1 MSTSS
6 STSDLSLRLYIDD
19 VPLPS
24 VFSNQIRRIE
34 VDSQVNLPAA
44 CEVEFAD
51 PQFLLIEE
59 CGLGIGNLM
68 EIRAVVG
75 DNALGQAIFFG
86 QVETV
91 EVGFESATGRVSR
104 VRAYDAGH
112 QMLHGMNTKG
122 YPMMMYSEIAEV
134 IGLEHDITTIAT
146 PFPTVYPMTVQSNES
161 DWDFLVRL
169 AREIGY
175 VVNVQIDPVTGL
187 PVLMFGPQTPAE
199 TAPPP
204 LPGVEVS
211 PLSFNVGD
219 ERIINLKASVS
230 GSGITAVSS
239 ARGWDQTLGVPG
251 IGERPTIGDS
261 SLNLVPPELLG
272 AELGGINQNINFMRF
287 AQNEVQA
294 ESASEGLAFRMSGAY
309 SNVEITMRGNPYA
322 MPNRALGLSEAGVL
336 TGEYTITGVT
346 HTYSASL
353 HGYRTHVVCSGM
365 EDRTL
370 TGLQGAA
377 ESRNT
382 SKLHGVYPGIVTDS
396 EDPEQMGR
404 VLLNFPWLDPLYVS
418 NWARVVQDGASEGMG
433 MQIIPEPTDE
443 VLVAFGNGQLDSPYV
458 LGGLYNL
465 ERVPGV
471 PWEEAIQGIPM
482 IRGFT
487 SRLGSQLLFMDDP
500 ETPGLVLNTT
510 MGASTIIRL
519 SPETGIE
526 IITVEG
532 QPILISSA
540 SDVTITSE
548 GAVTVNAAAIAING
562 EGDVSISAA
571 GALELTAGGEIAIS
585 AASINLEA
593 EVDASMVAPAIDIT
607 GGIVNL
613 GA

>member
-1 MSTSS
+1 MSSMGATG
-6 STSDLSLRLYIDD
+6 DLSLRLFVDD
-19 VPLPS
+19 IPLLPK
-24 VFSNQIRRIE
+24 FANQIRRIE
-34 VDSQVNLPAA
+34 VECQVNLPAA

-59 CGLGIGNLM
+59 CGLAIGNAI

-75 DNALGQAIFFG
+75 ENPVGEALFFG
-86 QVETV
+86 QVETI
-91 EVGFESATGRVSR
+91 EVGFESATGRLSR

-112 QMLHGMNTKG
+112 SMLHGMKTKG
-122 YPMMMYSEIAEV
+122 FPMMMYPEIAEI
-134 IGLEHDITTIAT
+134 IGLEHGVPTIAE
-146 PFPTVYPMTVQSNES
+146 PYPTVYPMTVQSNET

-175 VVNVQIDPVTGL
+175 VVNVAIDPIAGIPT
-187 PVLMFGPQTPAE
+187 LMFGPQTPAE

-211 PLSFNVGD
+211 PLSFDVGD

-230 GSGITAVSS
+230 GAGITAVSS
-239 ARGWDQTLGVPG
+239 ARGWDQALGLPG
-251 IGERPTIGDS
+251 VGEGPTIGDS
-261 SLNLVPPELLG
+261 SLNLVLPEELG
-272 AELGGINQNINFMRF
+272 AELGGANQNVNFTRF
-287 AQNEVQA
+287 AQNEIQA

-309 SNVEITMRGNPYA
+309 ANVDITMRGNPYA

-336 TGEYTITGVT
+336 TGEYTITAAT
-346 HTYSASL
+346 HLFSPSL
-353 HGYRTHVVCSGM
+353 YGYRTQVVCSGM

-370 TGLQGAA
+370 AGLQGAA
-377 ESRNT
+377 EPRAT
-382 SKLHGVYPGIVTDS
+382 SKLHGVYPAIVTDS

-404 VLLNFPWLDPLYVS
+404 VLLSFPWLDPLYVS
-418 NWARVVQDGASEGMG
+418 NWARVVQAGASEGMG

-465 ERVPGV
+465 ERIPGV
-471 PWEEAIQGIPM
+471 PWEEAIEGVPM

-487 SRLGSQLLFMDDP
+487 SRLGSQILFMDDP
-500 ETPGLVLNTT
+500 EMPGVVINTT
-510 MGASTIIRL
+510 MGGSTIIRL

-526 IITVEG
+526 IITLEG
-532 QPILISSA
+532 QPIVITSA
-540 SDVTITSE
+540 SDITITSE
-548 GAVTVNAAAIAING
+548 GAVEVNAAAVAING
-562 EGDVSISAA
+562 EGDVSISAE
-571 GALELTAGGEIAIS
+571 GALEITAGGEIAIS
-585 AASINLEA
+585 AASVNIEA
-593 EVDASMVAPAIDIT
+593 EVDASLIAPAVDIT